1 MKTSRSD
8 PLPYPAPEEL
18 VPVLSTEVQQRDP
31 SLIALVRNLAQLEMR
46 LAQPRPTSENDD
58 GIADAVT
65 EMETADLGLRKYAE
79 ELAIHRKVDRYTGM
93 LAYLEG
99 QREALGHEVKR
110 LSARKRAAE
119 AVIERMLSAAHY
131 ALNLLPK
138 PLRGP
143 RELEG
148 ANSSLVLVKNPG
160 RVRVTNQEAVPNI
173 WRRATIK
180 INLQLWCDLLSAL
193 PADFLPRLRN
203 EYTITDDVMLSAM
216 TPHLRSE
223 AITIEG
229 VEWVKDERV
238 ERR

>member
-1 MKTSRSD
+1 MTTSPSN
-8 PLPYPAPEEL
+8 PEEL
-18 VPVLSTEVQQRDP
+18 VPALYPEVQRDP
-31 SLIALVRNLAQLEMR
+31 SLISLVRNLAQLEMR
-46 LAQPRPTSENDD
+46 LAQLPQRPTNAEDD
-58 GIADAVT
+58 AEIAGIVVEADA
-65 EMETADLGLRKYAE
+65 ADLGLRKYAE
-79 ELAIHRKVDRYTGM
+79 ELAIGKKVDRYTAM
-93 LAYLEG
+93 LSYLEG
-99 QREALGHEVKR
+99 QRDTLGREAKR
-110 LSARKRAAE
+110 LTAKKRAAE
-119 AVIERMLSAAHY
+119 RIIERMLGAAHY
-131 ALNLLPK
+131 ALSLLPK
-138 PLRGP
+138 PPFGL

-148 ANSSLVLVKNPG
+148 TNSSLVLVKNPG
-160 RVRVTNQEAVPNI
+160 HIRVTNQEAVPNI